1 MHFALMALSYL
12 LGATPTSYW
21 IGKTVHRIDLREHGS
36 GNLGATN
43 AFRVLGWKSALPVVL
58 LDVTKGFA
66 PVWILPAVAPGAF
79 GWTLAYGAAAILGH
93 TSSFWVGFRGGKGV
107 ATSAGVFLGLA
118 PWAALGG
125 LLVWLALTLPTGYVS
140 LGSVAAAA
148 LLPLL
153 VAWTP
158 HRGGS
163 ELLWFS
169 AALSAFVIWAHRGN
183 LGRLLRGKENRFG
196 RRGAGTRDP
205 AAPSA
210 PERSAAPTAPE
221 SPAGHPP
228 PERPAGSGPNP

>member
-1 MHFALMALSYL
+1 MHYALVALSYL
-12 LGATPTSYW
+12 IGATATSFW
-21 IGKTVHRIDLREHGS
+21 IGKAVHGIDLRAHGS

-43 AFRVLGWKSALPVVL
+43 AFRVLGWRAALPVVL
-58 LDVTKGFA
+58 IDVAKGFV
-66 PVWILPAVAPGAF
+66 PVWILPAIAPGPFA
-79 GWTLAYGAAAILGH
+79 WTLAYGAAAILGH

-118 PWAALGG
+118 PWAVLGA
-125 LLVWLALTLPTGYVS
+125 LLVWCALTLPTGYVS

-158 HRGGS
+158 NQGGP

-183 LGRLLRGKENRFG
+183 LGRLLRGEENRFV
-196 RRGAGTRDP
+196 RRGRGE
-205 AAPSA
+205 APQ
-210 PERSAAPTAPE
+210 
-221 SPAGHPP
+221 
-228 PERPAGSGPNP
+228 